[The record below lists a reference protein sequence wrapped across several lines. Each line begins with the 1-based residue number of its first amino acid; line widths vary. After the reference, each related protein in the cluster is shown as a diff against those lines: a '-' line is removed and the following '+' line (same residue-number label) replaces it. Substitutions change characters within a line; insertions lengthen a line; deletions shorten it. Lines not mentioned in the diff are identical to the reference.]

1 MVKPFSVP
9 LRRALSRTGF
19 LGALSAAIVGAAFFP
34 GIATFTALAQQP
46 EATADLKDANGT
58 RVGRAAF
65 TQDLPGGG
73 VLIHVE
79 AERLK
84 PGAHGIH
91 IHTVGVC
98 EGPAFTTA
106 GGHFNPDNHKHGLAN
121 PQGPHAGDLPNLIA
135 TASGHARFDDANYR
149 ITLGEGPTSVFKPGG
164 TALVIH
170 ADPDD
175 DVSDPA
181 GNSGPRIACG
191 VITRSP

>member
-1 MVKPFSVP
+1 MVK
-9 LRRALSRTGF
+9 LSRMGF
-19 LGALSAAIVGAAFFP
+19 LGALSVAIAAAAFFP

-46 EATADLKDANGT
+46 EATADLKDAGGK
-58 RVGRAAF
+58 RIGRATLA
-65 TQDLPGGG
+65 QNLPGGG

-79 AERLK
+79 AEGLK

-98 EGPAFTTA
+98 AGPAFTTA
-106 GGHFNPDNHKHGLAN
+106 GGHFNPDNHKHGIAN
-121 PQGPHAGDLPNLIA
+121 PAGPHAGDLPNLIA
-135 TASGHARFDDANYR
+135 TGSGKARFDAANYR
-149 ITLGEGPTSVFKPGG
+149 ITLGQGPTSVFKTGG

-175 DVSDPA
+175 EVTDPT
-181 GNSGPRIACG
+181 GNSGARVACG